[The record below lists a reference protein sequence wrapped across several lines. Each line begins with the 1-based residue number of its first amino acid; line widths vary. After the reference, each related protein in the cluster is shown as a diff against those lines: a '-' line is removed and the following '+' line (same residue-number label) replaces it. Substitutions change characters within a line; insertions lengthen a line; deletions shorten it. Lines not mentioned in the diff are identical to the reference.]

1 MTGKVFITVNYES
14 HLFQKFRQQ
23 KTHPKLTFCWNK
35 PNKLFPTM
43 AAIIK
48 TKATMAKRALTSFMS
63 YGALN
68 KGFWSAIVI

>member
-1 MTGKVFITVNYES
+1 
-14 HLFQKFRQQ
+14 
-23 KTHPKLTFCWNK
+23 
-35 PNKLFPTM
+35 M

-68 KGFWSAIVI
+68 KGFWSAIVIYNINEIESYYFNACEKY